1 MERKVLLE
9 ETKKNLAFVNKKL
22 SNIRDLNETNK
33 MDIKDQADFH
43 RFAEAQYF
51 LIKSLNELGRKVW

>member
-9 ETKKNLAFVNKKL
+9 ETKKNLAFVNRKL
-22 SNIRDLNETNK
+22 SNIRESNETNR

-43 RFAEAQYF
+43 RFAEAQYY
-51 LIKSLNELGRKVW
+51 LVKSLNELGRKAW